1 MRRTAS
7 GADLNCPI
15 CILCLTTYKDM
26 DIFQVQESRKCLAV
40 KEVKLI
46 TSVGTR
52 TIEEAMPPI
61 APAACNQL
69 QNIRIAKIEKK
80 CQPNFKARA
89 PG

>member
-1 MRRTAS
+1 
-7 GADLNCPI
+7 
-15 CILCLTTYKDM
+15 M
-26 DIFQVQESRKCLAV
+26 DIFQVQEGRKCMAI

-52 TIEEAMPPI
+52 TREEAMPPI

-69 QNIRIAKIEKK
+69 QNIKIAKIKKK
-80 CQPNFKARA
+80 CHSNFKVRA